1 MTKKERILEILSRKE
16 AATPVGEALLN
27 AARKTEAFARSRPGV
42 GTVAGSIGGGLLGA
56 LLSKGSRKKRL
67 RDILLGMGIGGAG
80 GYAAGRYMPPLTGA
94 GKEEYDPAVDGS
106 GSSQEPAK
114 DNSRR
119 KEKAAPQKAQQKAPA
134 LTERQKAGQRMS
146 GILREQGKRQAIIGG
161 LKEFGTQL
169 TAPGGYDE
177 FLGNVGGAIA
187 NTTVK
192 AKDAVVGGARDLGRG
207 AVDLGSLFVDAMKEK
222 RDVAMGKKLPA
233 DIQAEY
239 DRLLKGR

>member
-94 GKEEYDPAVDGS
+94 GKEEYDPVVDGARL
-106 GSSQEPAK
+106 SQEPAK
-114 DNSRR
+114 DNSSRE
-119 KEKAAPQKAQQKAPA
+119 EKAAPQKAPA

-146 GILREQGKRQAIIGG
+146 GILKEQGKRQALTGA
-161 LKEFGTQL
+161 LEEFGAQL

-177 FLGNVGGAIA
+177 LLGTVGGAIA
-187 NTTVK
+187 DTAVK
-192 AKDAVVGGARDLGRG
+192 AKDAVVGGAQDLGRG
-207 AVDLGSLFVDAMKEK
+207 AVDLGYLAAEAMKDK
-222 RDVAMGKKLPA
+222 LDVATGKKLTA
-233 DIQAEY
+233 EDQAEY
-239 DRLLKGR
+239 DRLLKRR